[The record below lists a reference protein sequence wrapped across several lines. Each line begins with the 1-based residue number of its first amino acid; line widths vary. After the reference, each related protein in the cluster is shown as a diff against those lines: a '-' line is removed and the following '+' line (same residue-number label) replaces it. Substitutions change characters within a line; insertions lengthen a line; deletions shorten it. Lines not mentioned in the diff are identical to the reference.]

1 MKKYLDIIYYNRKE
15 IIIVIIMLLGFLSL
29 NFLNKKEEPKIIE
42 NTTEEKEE
50 IDTIVIDIKGEVN

>member
-42 NTTEEKEE
+42 NTT
-50 IDTIVIDIKGEVN
+50 